1 MRHHLHLHFHIHFP
15 LTSTSH
21 CVPFLSLS
29 VTYLLVSGS
38 PFHALALVQGGLSH
52 AVDLVRLIRR
62 EHGDYFCI
70 AVAGHPEGHQDA
82 PDLDKVRDLL
92 VDQEGR

>member
-1 MRHHLHLHFHIHFP
+1 M
-15 LTSTSH
+15 
-21 CVPFLSLS
+21 
-29 VTYLLVSGS
+29 
-38 PFHALALVQGGLSH
+38 QGGLSH

-82 PDLDKVRDLL
+82 PDLDKVR
-92 VDQEGR
+92 GP